1 MKRKP
6 IKTEA
11 IANENSKAIGKLSR
25 QMEEL
30 KKMSELHALKHN
42 KQEISYDAAALG
54 SESELSEPTREKPV
68 RKSVPPENRISGQ
81 P

>member
-6 IKTEA
+6 IKADA

-30 KKMSELHALKHN
+30 KKMSELHALKN
-42 KQEISYDAAALG
+42 NAQEISYDAAALRA
-54 SESELSEPTREKPV
+54 EFEQSEPAREKPV
-68 RKSVPPENRISGQ
+68 RKPIPPEDRTPRQ
-81 P
+81 T